1 MSTGQQWTGDGDNE
15 GCLVGNGR
23 DVVEELALNPNPYA
37 LDGLTSPSVEEIDDG
52 VGKDSFLAA
61 SDVGGNQLVVHLRV
75 F

>member
-1 MSTGQQWTGDGDNE
+1 M
-15 GCLVGNGR
+15 
-23 DVVEELALNPNPYA
+23 EELALNPNPYA